1 MTYPEYR
8 SFDLRCQAVYAAA
21 VNPKREQIV
30 EAARLVLIREG
41 SAGFSMRKVAHHA
54 GMSLGHLQ
62 YYFPSRAELLD
73 ALLSADIE
81 EYRRAFEEMRR
92 KGHRGRHHLN
102 RFLLQAL
109 GLAGRPDE
117 IAVFR
122 ALFSFNEPELLESF
136 ERYYRSL
143 YELLEQGLA
152 QLASGSPGSPSIR
165 RGAALLFPYL
175 EGYETTGQYL
185 TLGPKET
192 AELLTDIVWGVLT
205 APEG

>member
-1 MTYPEYR
+1 MTYRKYR
-8 SFDLRCQAVYAAA
+8 SFDLIIQSVYASA

-81 EYRRAFEEMRR
+81 AYRRAFEEMRR
-92 KGHRGRHHLN
+92 KRHRGRHHLN

-109 GLAGRPDE
+109 DMAGRPDE
-117 IAVFR
+117 IGVFR

-136 ERYYRSL
+136 DRYYRSL
-143 YELLEQGLA
+143 YGLLEEGLA
-152 QLASGSPGSPSIR
+152 HLAAGSPGSPSIR

-175 EGYETTGQYL
+175 EGYDTTGKYL
-185 TLGPKET
+185 ALDHKET

-205 APEG
+205 ASEG